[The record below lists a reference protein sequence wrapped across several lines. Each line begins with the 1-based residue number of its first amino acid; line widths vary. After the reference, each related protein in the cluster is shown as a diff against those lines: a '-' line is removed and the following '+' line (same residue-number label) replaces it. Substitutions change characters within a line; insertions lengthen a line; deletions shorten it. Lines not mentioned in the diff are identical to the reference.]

1 MTYVQSAERTY
12 RKGWISES
20 YFVAGLFLSLSRI
33 YSTMKQQ
40 KESKN
45 EPIIK
50 EKVHKLIDEPV
61 RRKF

>member
-1 MTYVQSAERTY
+1 MDFWE
-12 RKGWISES
+12 
-20 YFVAGLFLSLSRI
+20 LFCRRSLSLSLSRI